1 MAISQLRELTPVKE
15 TWSIEVRIIRLWESI
30 NYKVQDQ
37 VISLDVILGDEEG
50 TMMHAIANKMQV
62 QRFRT
67 KFQEGMAYRI
77 SKFRVLFETSQY
89 RPVSHEK
96 KLQFFAF
103 TKVESIDCGIDRI
116 PLLMFQFVDA
126 ELIIDRCNTT
136 TYLSDIVGLLTSI
149 GPLEPIQTRRGL
161 MQKRNL
167 MMTLSGGQK
176 FEVTLWGQQADLI
189 SEDLVHNSKGPMVLA
204 LTSLLSKMFLRE
216 YTLSSTHATKV
227 YLNPDIPEIKKLLE
241 SCDEKDAISLL
252 QKHSSQHA
260 SVKEQK
266 SENRKTVTEIL
277 EMEKSEY
284 DEDGFKEI
292 RVTLDGKIKELHNR
306 HGWCYFACPNCW
318 KKIDQQDSAKFCLSC
333 SSKWNIP
340 AVRYKVEIMVEDQT
354 GELTLTLF
362 DREVEQLIKMSAM
375 ELLDRTNGESQEIPS
390 QIEEMLQ
397 RNVIFQI
404 KITPYNIKY
413 GWQYLS
419 VSKIFIQEEVQDH
432 NLELFGNAKDAT
444 ETVKESTSSKP
455 ESKKKQKLC

>member
-167 MMTLSGGQK
+167 MMTLSG
-176 FEVTLWGQQADLI
+176 
-189 SEDLVHNSKGPMVLA
+189 
-204 LTSLLSKMFLRE
+204 
-216 YTLSSTHATKV
+216 
-227 YLNPDIPEIKKLLE
+227 
-241 SCDEKDAISLL
+241 
-252 QKHSSQHA
+252 
-260 SVKEQK
+260 
-266 SENRKTVTEIL
+266 
-277 EMEKSEY
+277 
-284 DEDGFKEI
+284 
-292 RVTLDGKIKELHNR
+292 
-306 HGWCYFACPNCW
+306 
-318 KKIDQQDSAKFCLSC
+318 
-333 SSKWNIP
+333 
-340 AVRYKVEIMVEDQT
+340 
-354 GELTLTLF
+354 
-362 DREVEQLIKMSAM
+362 
-375 ELLDRTNGESQEIPS
+375 
-390 QIEEMLQ
+390 
-397 RNVIFQI
+397 
-404 KITPYNIKY
+404 
-413 GWQYLS
+413 
-419 VSKIFIQEEVQDH
+419 
-432 NLELFGNAKDAT
+432 
-444 ETVKESTSSKP
+444 
-455 ESKKKQKLC
+455 